1 MFLDKYLSETK
12 LDMLYS
18 IYDDNYIYSIDY
30 NNFMKIYNIF
40 NQYQFYFIDDIIVNY
55 LEIFTL
61 DAEEVITKLEILKY
75 QLGEKFVYIIGNDMR
90 YLESLLRQ

>member
-18 IYDDNYIYSIDY
+18 IYDDNYINSIDY
-30 NNFMKIYNIF
+30 NNFMKIYNVF
-40 NQYQFYFIDDIIVNY
+40 SQYQFYFIDDIIVNY

-61 DAEEVITKLEILKY
+61 NVEEVITKLEILKY

>member
-18 IYDDNYIYSIDY
+18 IYDDNYINSIDY
-30 NNFMKIYNIF
+30 NNFMKIYNVF
-40 NQYQFYFIDDIIVNY
+40 SQYQFYFIEDIIVNY

-61 DAEEVITKLEILKY
+61 NVEEVITKLEILKY

>member
-30 NNFMKIYNIF
+30 NNFMKIYNVF
-40 NQYQFYFIDDIIVNY
+40 SQYQFYFIEDIIVNY

-61 DAEEVITKLEILKY
+61 DVEEVVTKLEILKY
-75 QLGEKFVYIIGNDMR
+75 QLGEKFAYIIGNDMR